1 MKRET
6 KGVNFLAKKKQ
17 GFAEKVFG
25 AEENSAAKLGTE
37 KLSEFQGIADKM
49 FHTNVLRSK
58 ELLFPAIASFAGSI
72 INGVGSYRTLFF
84 VNIFKLDMV
93 YVASILALIGIY
105 DVINDP
111 LMGIVYDKTRTRWGK
126 TRPYLLFTPIPYFFS
141 TAILYCGA
149 ILIANNNTS
158 DPKKVIFVFVTLFIQ
173 ETFSTIYNIPKGN
186 LLTLMTPNPADRIK
200 SNLINSYVEGFG
212 RQMVYALFMPL
223 QDLNRW
229 GVTNISLPAIFA
241 FMGLFAAAIGSV
253 GNIAMVLN
261 VRERVMLQRKPAPA
275 SKTIFYILKNKY
287 AFRNFIANFSV
298 SWWSK
303 GGYSWDIVTQLEII
317 GGAFRS
323 LFAYA
328 GFNILEPVSLAF
340 VPKVMK
346 WFGNDKRKGV
356 LTLRGIDALR
366 TIIQCIVGLVFIDRP
381 LIFGATFFV
390 FWSLNALDNAPTE
403 VLENE
408 MGREITDYTEY
419 VTGER
424 PDGTFGLL
432 TNLIGKVTAPLNALL
447 TILVFRW
454 SGYDATIP
462 MAPWS
467 QGNKIVYQKIYF
479 LYIAADVLPKLVK
492 TIPIIFY
499 DLVGKKREE
508 MYIEL
513 NARRALLANQSKGE
527 EKVGEEMQ
535 AMMDALAQE
544 EKLKD

>member
-1 MKRET
+1 MKL
-6 KGVNFLAKKKQ
+6 LAGKEPK
-17 GFAEKVFG
+17 FVEKVFG
-25 AEENSAAKLGTE
+25 AEENSAAKLGAE
-37 KLSEFQGIADKM
+37 KLSRYQQIADKM
-49 FHTNVLRSK
+49 FNTNVLRTK

-93 YVASILALIGIY
+93 YVASILALISIY
-105 DVINDP
+105 DVLNNP
-111 LMGIVYDKTRTRWGK
+111 LMGIAYDKTRTRWGK

-149 ILIANNNTS
+149 VLIANNNTS

-173 ETFSTIYNIPKGN
+173 ETFSTIYNIPKNN
-186 LLTLMTPNPADRIK
+186 LLTLMTPNPDDRIK
-200 SNLINSYVEGFG
+200 SNLINSYVDGFG

-223 QDLNRW
+223 QDFNRW

-253 GNIAMVLN
+253 GNIMMALN
-261 VRERVMLQRKPAPA
+261 VRERVILQRQPAPA
-275 SKTIFYILKNKY
+275 RKTIFYILKNKY
-287 AFRNFIANFSV
+287 ALRNFIANFSV
-298 SWWSK
+298 SWWSN
-303 GGYSWDIVTQLEII
+303 GGYSWDVVTQLEII
-317 GGAFRS
+317 GGAFKS
-323 LFAYA
+323 MFAYM
-328 GFNILEPVSLAF
+328 GFNIMEPLSLAL

-346 WFGNDKRKGV
+346 WFGADKRKGV
-356 LTLRGIDALR
+356 LTFRVIDAAR
-366 TIIQCIVGLVFIDRP
+366 TIIQMVVGIMFIDRP
-381 LIFGATFFV
+381 LIFASTFFV
-390 FWSLNALDNAPTE
+390 FWSLNALDNAPSS

-408 MGREITDYTEY
+408 MNREINDYTEY

-432 TNLIGKVTAPLNALL
+432 TDLIGKVTAPLNALV

-467 QGNKIVYQKIYF
+467 QGNRVVYQKIYF
-479 LYIAADVLPKLVK
+479 LYIAADVLPKLVR
-492 TIPIIFY
+492 TIPIFFY
-499 DLVGKKREE
+499 DLVGRKREE

-513 NARRALLANQSKGE
+513 NERRALVAEQGRGE
-527 EKVGEEMQ
+527 DAVSEEMQ
-535 AMMDALAQE
+535 AMIEALALEQE
-544 EKLKD
+544 LKD

>member
-1 MKRET
+1 MEL
-6 KGVNFLAKKKQ
+6 LADKELK
-17 GFAEKVFG
+17 FVEKVFG
-25 AEENSAAKLGTE
+25 AEKNSAAKIGTE
-37 KLSEFQGIADKM
+37 KLSKYHVLADKM
-49 FHTNVLRSK
+49 FNTNVLRTK
-58 ELLFPAIASFAGSI
+58 ELFFPALASFAGSVI
-72 INGVGSYRTLFF
+72 GGVGSYRTLFF

-93 YVASILALIGIY
+93 YVASILALISIY

-111 LMGIVYDKTRTRWGK
+111 LMGIIYDKTRTRWGK
-126 TRPYLLFTPIPYFFS
+126 TRPYLIFTPIPYFFS

-173 ETFSTIYNIPKGN
+173 ETFSTLYNIPRGN
-186 LLTLMTPNPADRIK
+186 LLTLMTPNPGDRIK
-200 SNLINSYVEGFG
+200 SNLINSYVDGFG
-212 RQMVYALFMPL
+212 RQMVYGLFMPL

-253 GNIAMVLN
+253 GNIMMAMN
-261 VRERVMLQRKPAPA
+261 VRERVILQRKPAPA

-287 AFRNFIANFSV
+287 ALRNFIAGLSV
-298 SWWSK
+298 NWWTN
-303 GGYSWDIVTQLEII
+303 GGYSWDVVTQLEIM
-317 GGAFRS
+317 GGAFKS
-323 LFAYA
+323 MLYYM
-328 GFNILEPVSLAF
+328 GFNILEPFSLTF

-356 LTLRGIDALR
+356 LTLRGIDVVR
-366 TIIQCIVGLVFIDRP
+366 TVIQCIVGIKFIDRP
-381 LIFGATFFV
+381 LIFGLTFFV
-390 FWSLNALDNAPTE
+390 FWGMNALDNAPGD

-408 MGREITDYTEY
+408 MGREINDYTEY

-432 TNLIGKVTAPLNALL
+432 TNLIGRVTAPLNALL

-462 MAPWS
+462 MGPWS
-467 QGNKIVYQKIYF
+467 QGNKVVYQKIYF
-479 LYIAADVLPKLVK
+479 LYIAAGVLPGLVR
-492 TIPIIFY
+492 TIPIFFY
-499 DLVGKKREE
+499 DLVGKKREQ

-513 NARRALLANQSKGE
+513 NERRALLAKSHQGE
-527 EKVGEEMQ
+527 EEVSEEMQ
-535 AMMDALAQE
+535 AMIDALAQE

>member
-1 MKRET
+1 MKL
-6 KGVNFLAKKKQ
+6 LARKKK
-17 GFAEKVFG
+17 GFVEKVFG
-25 AEENSAAKLGTE
+25 AEDNSAAKIGAE
-37 KLSEFQGIADKM
+37 KLSQYQGIADKM
-49 FHTNVLRSK
+49 FNTSVLRTK

-84 VNIFKLDMV
+84 VNVFKLDMV
-93 YVASILALIGIY
+93 YVASILALISIY

-149 ILIANNNTS
+149 ILIANDNTA

-173 ETFSTIYNIPKGN
+173 ETFSTIYNIPKSN
-186 LLTLMTPNPADRIK
+186 LLTLMTPNPDDRIK
-200 SNLINSYVEGFG
+200 SNLINSYVDGFG
-212 RQMVYALFMPL
+212 RQLVYGLFLPL
-223 QDLNRW
+223 QDFNRW
-229 GVTNISLPAIFA
+229 GITNISLPAIFA

-253 GNIAMVLN
+253 GNIVMAMN

-287 AFRNFIANFSV
+287 ALRNFIAGFSV
-298 SWWSK
+298 NWWTN
-303 GGYSWDIVTQLEII
+303 GGYSWDVVTQLEII
-317 GGAFRS
+317 GGAFKS
-323 LFAYA
+323 MFAYA
-328 GFNILEPVSLAF
+328 GFTILEPVSLAF

-346 WFGNDKRKGV
+346 WFGHDKRKGV
-356 LTLRGIDALR
+356 LTLRAIDVVRTVIQVVVGI
-366 TIIQCIVGLVFIDRP
+366 IFIDRP
-381 LIFGATFFV
+381 LIFGLTFFV
-390 FWSLNALDNAPTE
+390 FWGLNGLDNAPTD

-408 MGREITDYTEY
+408 MNREINDYTEY

-462 MAPWS
+462 MGPWS
-467 QGNKIVYQKIYF
+467 QGNKVVYQKVYF
-479 LYIAADVLPKLVK
+479 LYIAANVLPRLVH
-492 TIPIIFY
+492 TIPIFFY
-499 DLVGKKREE
+499 DLVGKKRED

-513 NARRALLANQSKGE
+513 NERRALMAKQSKGAE
-527 EKVGEEMQ
+527 EISEEAQ
-535 AMMDALAQE
+535 AMIDALAQE

>member
-1 MKRET
+1 MKL
-6 KGVNFLAKKKQ
+6 LADNEPK
-17 GFAEKVFG
+17 FVEKVFG
-25 AEENSAAKLGTE
+25 AEENSAAKIGTE
-37 KLSEFQGIADKM
+37 KLSKYQEIADKM
-49 FHTNVLRSK
+49 FNTNVLRTK

-93 YVASILALIGIY
+93 YVATILALIGIY

-111 LMGIVYDKTRTRWGK
+111 LMGIIYDKTRTRWGK
-126 TRPYLLFTPIPYFFS
+126 TRPYLLFTPVPYFFS

-149 ILIANNNTS
+149 ILISNNNTS
-158 DPKKVIFVFVTLFIQ
+158 DPKKIIFVFITLFIQ

-186 LLTLMTPNPADRIK
+186 LLTLMTPNPSDRIK
-200 SNLINSYVEGFG
+200 SNLVNSYVDGFG
-212 RQMVYALFMPL
+212 RQLVYGLFMPL

-253 GNIAMVLN
+253 GNIMMAMN
-261 VRERVMLQRKPAPA
+261 VRERVILQRKPAPA

-287 AFRNFIANFSV
+287 ALRNFIAGFSV
-298 SWWSK
+298 NWWTN
-303 GGYSWDIVTQLEII
+303 GGYSWDVVTQLEII
-317 GGAFRS
+317 GGAFKS
-323 LFAYA
+323 ALVYA
-328 GFNILEPVSLAF
+328 GFNILEPISLVF

-356 LTLRGIDALR
+356 LVIRAIDFAR
-366 TIIQCIVGLVFIDRP
+366 TIIQCIVGIMFIDRP
-381 LIFGATFFV
+381 LIFGLTFFV
-390 FWSLNALDNAPTE
+390 FWGMNALDNAPTS

-408 MGREITDYTEY
+408 MNREINDYTEY
-419 VTGER
+419 MTGER

-432 TNLIGKVTAPLNALL
+432 TNLIGRVTAPLNALL
-447 TILVFRW
+447 TILVFKW
-454 SGYDATIP
+454 SGYNATIP

-467 QGNKIVYQKIYF
+467 QGNKVVYQKIYF
-479 LYIAADVLPKLVK
+479 LYIAADVLPRMVK
-492 TIPIIFY
+492 TIPIFFY

-513 NARRALLANQSKGE
+513 NERRALLAKQHQGE
-527 EKVGEEMQ
+527 EEVSEEMQ
-535 AMMDALAQE
+535 AMIDALEQE
-544 EKLKD
+544 EKLKG